1 MEPVGRG
8 DRENPRGKGQ
18 ELFESPKRWPA
29 QGLRRPLVVTVRGGQ
44 LGLGQ
49 GWEKGEVRRN
59 TEFCAPENKVSRGSE
74 EAQ

>member
-1 MEPVGRG
+1 MGG

-18 ELFESPKRWPA
+18 ELSESPERWPA
-29 QGLRRPLVVTVRGGQ
+29 QGLRLAVTVGGGQ